1 MSVFTPVSEQQLI
14 DHLSH
19 YSVGKLLAYQGIAA
33 GVENSNFFV
42 TTDQGEFVL
51 TLFEAHGVKKIH
63 FYLGLMEHLNTA
75 GIPTTKPVPAKQGEQ
90 IRELNARPAVF
101 IERIN
106 GANPDTI
113 TATHCE
119 QIAAM
124 LGRFHLAT
132 TCYPETMPNE
142 FDHDWQLACAQTLLP
157 KLSAADATLLQ
168 SELAY
173 QSDMQKQMLALPT
186 GIIHGDL
193 FRDNTLFIERQK
205 QPELSAILDLYTAC
219 NDVLLMDLAIVLNDW
234 CFQGNGQIDALL
246 ASALIKSYQAIR
258 PLLETEKA
266 LFNAVLRAA
275 ALRFW
280 ILRLD
285 LKYNPRARYGELSGN
300 DYNPDEYRQK
310 LLTHISQNCEIII

>member
-19 YSVGKLLAYQGIAA
+19 YSIGKLLAYQGIAA

-51 TLFEAHGVKKIH
+51 TLFESHGMEKIR
-63 FYLGLMEHLNTA
+63 FYLNLMEHLNAA
-75 GIPTTKPVPAKQGEQ
+75 GIPTTKPVPAKQGER

-113 TATHCE
+113 STTHCE

-124 LGRFHLAT
+124 LGRFHRAT
-132 TCYPETMPNE
+132 TCYPENMPNE

-157 KLSAADATLLQ
+157 KLSAADASLLQ

-173 QSDMQKQMLALPT
+173 QTAMQKQMTALPT

-193 FRDNTLFIERQK
+193 FRDNTLFIKPEK
-205 QPELSAILDLYTAC
+205 PELSAILDLYTAC
-219 NDVLLMDLAIVLNDW
+219 NDSLLMDLAIVLNDW
-234 CFQGNGQIDALL
+234 CLQENGKPDTSLVAGLL
-246 ASALIKSYQAIR
+246 KSYQTIR
-258 PLLETEKA
+258 PLQESEKI
-266 LFNAVLRAA
+266 LFNTVLRAA

-285 LKYNPRARYGELSGN
+285 LKYNPRARYGECSGN

-310 LLTHISQNCEIII
+310 LLTHISQNCEIML